1 MTEQELKKLG
11 RGDLMELLLEQG
23 REIERLR
30 AAVETAERQ
39 ARQAEQR
46 LSQRELDVEAAGTLA
61 DASARVNGL
70 LEAAQATADQ
80 YLENI
85 RARQAAL
92 EEDCARRENESR
104 AAAEALLQEAQ
115 ARSDAII
122 REASAQAEQ
131 YWQTVAQRL
140 EDFYEAHQG
149 LRELL
154 EAMPRRNG
162 DV

>member
-39 ARQAEQR
+39 AREAEQR

-85 RARQAAL
+85 RAR
-92 EEDCARRENESR
+92 
-104 AAAEALLQEAQ
+104 
-115 ARSDAII
+115 
-122 REASAQAEQ
+122 
-131 YWQTVAQRL
+131 
-140 EDFYEAHQG
+140 
-149 LRELL
+149 
-154 EAMPRRNG
+154 
-162 DV
+162 